1 MEVSPVLKLDR
12 FPVLLLAMILLA
24 VITPLGEASDVFS
37 IETLDVD
44 GKTYTIIWVGL
55 GRPDLTIRYCGLN
68 YIYYRPVIEYTF
80 KVVDGE
86 LRTPYEEVVGK
97 VSRYVGP
104 PEWYRENEAGMI
116 GLLNYERFLIAD
128 KIEEAFEKAG
138 ARRHGWTGQ
147 LNFVYYHEWD
157 PKVLGVYVYLGGVEA
172 GKDAKVNRVKGLIRS
187 VSKVLEEWNVTHI
200 MVWETYSNVPGDKV
214 IEASVRLGDV
224 LVEGAYSGRAPEAIR
239 RILSEGWVAGASSA
253 LSIDI
258 SLVSKPP
265 SLEEIVFF
273 VKWLRDKVGYCEVPL
288 VVEFSYPRMEI
299 EDLALRVSEVSE
311 PTQSGK
317 APGYNYDVLTH
328 DLKQSVQRS
337 QIISPLTLA
346 IAVLLVVVTTLVMLS
361 FKVIRWNR

>member
-1 MEVSPVLKLDR
+1 MSPVLKLGR

-80 KVVDGE
+80 KVVDGK
-86 LRTPYEEVVGK
+86 LWTPYEEVVGK
-97 VSRYVGP
+97 VSKYVGP
-104 PEWYRENEAGMI
+104 PEWYRKNEAGMI

-138 ARRHGWTGQ
+138 ARRHGWTGL

-172 GKDAKVNRVKGLIRS
+172 SKDAKVNRVKGLIRS
-187 VSKVLEEWNVTHI
+187 VSKVLEEWNATHI
-200 MVWETYSNVPGDKV
+200 MVWETYSNVPADKV
-214 IEASVRLGDV
+214 IEASVRFGDA
-224 LVEGAYSGRAPEAIR
+224 LTEGAYSGRAPETIR
-239 RILSEGWVAGASSA
+239 RILSEGWIAGASLA

-265 SLEEIVFF
+265 SVEEIVFF

-288 VVEFSYPRMEI
+288 VVEFNYPPMEI
-299 EDLALRVSEVSE
+299 KDLALRVSEVSE

-317 APGYNYDVLTH
+317 GYDYNVLVH
-328 DLKQSVQRS
+328 DLDQGVQRH
-337 QIISPLTLA
+337 QIIPPLALA
-346 IAVLLVVVTTLVMLS
+346 VAVLLVVVTTLALLS
-361 FKVIRWNR
+361 FKVVRWNR

>member
-1 MEVSPVLKLDR
+1 VSSALKLGR
-12 FPVLLLAMILLA
+12 FSAFLLAMILVA
-24 VITPLGEASDVFS
+24 ITTPLGEANDIFS
-37 IETLDVD
+37 IGTLDVD

-80 KVVDGE
+80 KVVNGE
-86 LRTPYEEVVGK
+86 LWTPYEEVVSR
-97 VSRYVGP
+97 VSRYIGP
-104 PEWYRENEAGMI
+104 PEWYKKNEAGMI

-138 ARRHGWTGQ
+138 ARRHGWTGL

-172 GKDAKVNRVKGLIRS
+172 SKDAKVNRVKGLIRS

-200 MVWETYSNVPGDKV
+200 MVWETYSNVPADKV
-214 IEASVRLGDV
+214 IEASVRFGDA
-224 LVEGAYSGRAPEAIR
+224 LTEGAYSGGAPEAIR
-239 RILSEGWVAGASSA
+239 RVLSEGWIAGAA
-253 LSIDI
+253 LNLANII

-265 SLEEIVFF
+265 SVEEIVFF

-288 VVEFSYPRMEI
+288 VVEFSYPPMEI
-299 EDLALRVSEVSE
+299 KDLALRVSEVSE

-317 APGYNYDVLTH
+317 GYDYNVLVH
-328 DLKQSVQRS
+328 DLDQGVQRH
-337 QIISPLTLA
+337 QIIPPLALA
-346 IAVLLVVVTTLVMLS
+346 VAVLLVVVTTLVLLS
-361 FKVIRWNR
+361 FKVVRWNR

>member
-1 MEVSPVLKLDR
+1 MEVSPVLKLGR

-80 KVVDGE
+80 KVVDGK
-86 LRTPYEEVVGK
+86 LWTPYEEVVGK
-97 VSRYVGP
+97 VSRYIGP
-104 PEWYRENEAGMI
+104 PEWYKKNEAGMI
-116 GLLNYERFLIAD
+116 GLLNYERFLVAN
-128 KIEEAFEKAG
+128 KTKEAFEKAG
-138 ARRHGWTGQ
+138 ARRHGWTGL

-172 GKDAKVNRVKGLIRS
+172 SKDAKVNRVKGLIRS

-200 MVWETYSNVPGDKV
+200 MVWETYSNVPADKV
-214 IEASVRLGDV
+214 IEASVRFGDA
-224 LVEGAYSGRAPEAIR
+224 LT
-239 RILSEGWVAGASSA
+239 EGWVAGASLA

-265 SLEEIVFF
+265 SVEEIVFF

-288 VVEFSYPRMEI
+288 VVEFSHPPMEI
-299 EDLALRVSEVSE
+299 EDLALRVREVGE

-317 APGYNYDVLTH
+317 APGYNYDVLTY
-328 DLKQSVQRS
+328 DLKQGVQRH
-337 QIISPLTLA
+337 QIIPPMALA
-346 IAVLLVVVTTLVMLS
+346 VAVLLVVVTTLVLLS
-361 FKVIRWNR
+361 FKVVRWNR

>member
-1 MEVSPVLKLDR
+1 VSSVLKLGR
-12 FPVLLLAMILLA
+12 FPVLLPAMILLA
-24 VITPLGEASDVFS
+24 VITPLSEASDVFS

-68 YIYYRPVIEYTF
+68 YIYYKPVIEYTF
-80 KVVDGE
+80 KVVNGE
-86 LRTPYEEVVGK
+86 LWTPYEEVVSK
-97 VSRYVGP
+97 VSKYVGP
-104 PEWYRENEAGMI
+104 PEWYRKNEAGMI
-116 GLLNYERFLIAD
+116 GLLNYERFLIAN
-128 KIEEAFEKAG
+128 KTKEAFEKAG

-157 PKVLGVYVYLGGVEA
+157 PKVLGVYMYLGGVEVS
-172 GKDAKVNRVKGLIRS
+172 KDAKVNRVKGLIRS
-187 VSKVLEEWNVTHI
+187 VSKVLEELNVTHI
-200 MVWETYSNVPGDKV
+200 IVWETYSSVPADKV
-214 IEASVRLGDV
+214 IEASVRFGDA
-224 LVEGAYSGRAPEAIR
+224 LTEGAYSDRAPEAIR
-239 RILSEGWVAGASSA
+239 RILSEGWIAGAGLNLA
-253 LSIDI
+253 YII

-288 VVEFSYPRMEI
+288 VVEFNYPPMEI

-337 QIISPLTLA
+337 QIISPLILA
-346 IAVLLVVVTTLVMLS
+346 VAVLLVVFTTLVLLS
-361 FKVIRWNR
+361 FKVVRWNH